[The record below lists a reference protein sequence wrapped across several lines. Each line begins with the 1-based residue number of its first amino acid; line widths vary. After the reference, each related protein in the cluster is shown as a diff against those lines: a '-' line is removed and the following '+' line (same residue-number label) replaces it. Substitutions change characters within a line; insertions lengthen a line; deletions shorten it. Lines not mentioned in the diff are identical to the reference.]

1 MMMGRRGMLALLTGG
16 MASVLSG
23 CGRSQAWL
31 RYRLTVEVNTPSGV
45 SIGSSVLECT
55 LYGPSMI
62 PLPGDIG
69 GSGNIGEAPTV
80 DLGSG
85 RFLFA
90 VLADPLYRRDLFSI
104 VSKVLAYPE
113 LKLGPPNE
121 GMQERMKKAAATKSS
136 VMLLRRDYPMLVTFA
151 NVSNPSSIAEVSPD
165 NLAAA
170 FGVGYSLKR
179 ITFEAVDAKTP
190 LTAGFSDRFPAIA
203 KHRGN
208 FRKTPPNTPRDQDLD
223 ASLGASSFFTGA
235 AK

>member
-1 MMMGRRGMLALLTGG
+1 MALFAGGSASLLT
-16 MASVLSG
+16 G
-23 CGRSQAWL
+23 CGRSRARL
-31 RYRLTVEVNTPSGV
+31 RYRLTLEVQTPSGV
-45 SIGSSVLECT
+45 KTGSSVLECT

-90 VLADPLYRRDLFSI
+90 VLADPLYRRDMFSI

-113 LKLGPPNE
+113 LKLGPPDE
-121 GMQERMKKAAATKSS
+121 GTQDRMNKAAAAKSS
-136 VMLLRRDYPMLVTFA
+136 AVLARQDYPMLVTFA
-151 NVSNPSSIAEVSPD
+151 DVNNPSSIAEVRPD

-170 FGVGYSLKR
+170 FGAGYSLTR
-179 ITFEAVDAKTP
+179 ITFDAVDAKTP
-190 LTAGFSDRFPAIA
+190 LATGFSDRFPAIA
-203 KHRGN
+203 NHRGY
-208 FRKTPPNTPRDQDLD
+208 FRTRQPNTPRDQDLE
-223 ASLGASSFFTGA
+223 ASLGALSFFTGA